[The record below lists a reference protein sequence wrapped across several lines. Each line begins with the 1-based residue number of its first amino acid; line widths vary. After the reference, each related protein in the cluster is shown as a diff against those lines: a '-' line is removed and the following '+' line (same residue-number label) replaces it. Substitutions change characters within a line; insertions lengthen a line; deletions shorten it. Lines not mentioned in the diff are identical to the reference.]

1 MCCWLWV
8 GLGGL
13 RDGRVYNAPVY
24 GSRGVLLKES
34 SIRQGA
40 EGVGV
45 IQFQCMLAGQRRV
58 MCVSW
63 PLRCAVRAWE
73 HSEISTHTSS
83 QTCAHTQPC
92 SCARIALMLLV
103 GRVILGRVGCGL
115 LG

>member
-40 EGVGV
+40 EGVGGISV
-45 IQFQCMLAGQRRV
+45 HAGRAHQSDVCILAAALCCACMGAQ
-58 MCVSW
+58 
-63 PLRCAVRAWE
+63 
-73 HSEISTHTSS
+73 
-83 QTCAHTQPC
+83 
-92 SCARIALMLLV
+92 
-103 GRVILGRVGCGL
+103 
-115 LG
+115 